1 MTKYDRLG
9 RTEMLT
15 EYRRKNMKCIVFGC
29 VNHNHQGTF
38 VGNLCSPCHSMIVS
52 GEPKFGQTF
61 VHEMQAR
68 IKELEAALIGV
79 LPYVSTSRE
88 DAECA
93 CMERFDRPIG
103 NAVSIAR
110 AALKG
115 EKT

>member
-68 IKELEAALIGV
+68 IKELESALRSILQIPNSDAAQGIMKAFA
-79 LPYVSTSRE
+79 E
-88 DAECA
+88 DA
-93 CMERFDRPIG
+93 
-103 NAVSIAR
+103 
-110 AALKG
+110 LG
-115 EKT
+115 EET